1 MGNYRTG
8 NLANCF
14 NLIDEQSVNY
24 IDVPDSNPVVIELDF
39 TKNPIK
45 MLNCFG
51 MYFGWGESPKKIKV
65 EYALSATGNWVVAS
79 DVPLNVGDTII
90 SNMKASQLYKVRI
103 TLSGYSQDHKRF
115 RINRMFA
122 RSSMENGNAWL
133 ATTGGRMFGDI
144 EIEASKGIIMKTA
157 SGVKW
162 KVTMNEAGQLITTKI
177 T

>member
-1 MGNYRTG
+1 MGKCLTG

-39 TKNPIK
+39 TKTNTNVK
-45 MLNCFG
+45 LFWNVF
-51 MYFGWGESPKKIKV
+51 WVGESPKKIKI
-65 EYALSATGNWVVAS
+65 EYALSATGSWVIAL

-103 TLSGYSQDHKRF
+103 TLSGYSQNHKRF
-115 RINRMFA
+115 RINRILQGLLWK
-122 RSSMENGNAWL
+122 SGNAWL

-162 KVTMNEAGQLITTKI
+162 KVTINEAGQLITTKI